1 MEKQLIDIRK
11 SYHQNYVKL
20 NSNACE
26 ATATNHKNNLQP
38 SAKENQINQ
47 IKTNSEK
54 SSNKSNLSKKSNQSI
69 KAHTW
74 PKGSCLVIGDSM
86 LEGLDEW
93 KMSSKLVVKAEKF
106 SGATTDD
113 TYHYLM
119 PLLQKQPDNVIL
131 HVETNDASSCNSSGI
146 VRSYLKIAKC
156 NVILWETTIRSDTA
170 TGKAAIRKVSK

>member
-1 MEKQLIDIRK
+1 MEKQLIGIRK

-74 PKGSCLVIGDSM
+74 PKGSCHGGD
-86 LEGLDEW
+86 W
-93 KMSSKLVVKAEKF
+93 
-106 SGATTDD
+106 
-113 TYHYLM
+113 
-119 PLLQKQPDNVIL
+119 
-131 HVETNDASSCNSSGI
+131 
-146 VRSYLKIAKC
+146 
-156 NVILWETTIRSDTA
+156 
-170 TGKAAIRKVSK
+170 